1 MEGKVIFFSC
11 FRNPIQ
17 RTIAIDSDCCILNLR
32 QNQDQIGNMD
42 HHSSCVQHLRVFIS
56 VLIWWSYP
64 FLNLYDFHFLILSLK
79 WHFYMLQACLIR
91 SAYHAGVCWD
101 EFLPDLI
108 LETSATRTTTT
119 WWQLKLVQDQLNPGD
134 LSNKNNYLVTTTTS
148 WRPRLLKRVKVK
160 AG

>member
-1 MEGKVIFFSC
+1 MIISLFHKPDGRKVIFFSC

-108 LETSATRTTTT
+108 SGKSARTTTT
-119 WWQLKLVQDQLNPGD
+119 WWQLQLVQRSRD
-134 LSNKNNYLVTTTTS
+134 KNNNLVTTS
-148 WRPRLLKRVKVK
+148 WRPRLLQRVKVK